1 MKFEGQPHTNV
12 LYPMMDMD
20 NKGNIYCIG
29 TFYDTCVFSHD
40 TLIAYGYSNGSLS
53 KYDSSGNLIWLKQL
67 YATNLFGCAGVTAKD
82 DSSVIIAGTFAGQ
95 GTFGSFIIN
104 SNTYEDLYIARYNK
118 NGTIMGVDHAGTG
131 EGLSIAADE
140 GSIYMTGTF
149 PPDPSNDIPGSITIG
164 ADTFTSY
171 GWGDIVFAK
180 HGMITGIQKKT
191 LKNDGNSIVIYANPN
206 KGSFRVIVPEDFIN
220 EKSLLLNIYD
230 NTGKLIKN
238 QYLQITDDRPS
249 VDIYGVKPGQY
260 SITVSNGKKIY
271 YGKMIVE

>member
-1 MKFEGQPHTNV
+1 
-12 LYPMMDMD
+12 
-20 NKGNIYCIG
+20 
-29 TFYDTCVFSHD
+29 
-40 TLIAYGYSNGSLS
+40 
-53 KYDSSGNLIWLKQL
+53 
-67 YATNLFGCAGVTAKD
+67 
-82 DSSVIIAGTFAGQ
+82 
-95 GTFGSFIIN
+95 
-104 SNTYEDLYIARYNK
+104 
-118 NGTIMGVDHAGTG
+118 
-131 EGLSIAADE
+131 
-140 GSIYMTGTF
+140 
-149 PPDPSNDIPGSITIG
+149 
-164 ADTFTSY
+164 
-171 GWGDIVFAK
+171 
-180 HGMITGIQKKT
+180 MITGIQKKT